1 MPLSGVV
8 PILLHEYA
16 ALPPHVNVGVLALPV
31 AVVSAC
37 VLIAAG
43 LRLPKSQARSWIV
56 RAISAVALGLASVA
70 CTRISGPRCDAL
82 DVPPGFCA
90 TEFAPNVGP
99 VRHLAV
105 SASGVAYAASW
116 SEGRRD
122 GGVVALADTNGD
134 GRADRRERFGTE
146 GGSGLVLRD
155 SQLFLGT
162 WSTVRRWTLARDRL
176 VPEGDGDEVVV
187 GMPET
192 EHGAR
197 SLAIDGGGN
206 LYVNVGV
213 PSNACERDYPRR
225 DFRGQEPC
233 SELSTG
239 GGVWRF
245 RTDSAA
251 QRFSI
256 GARYATGLRHTVA
269 LTVDGNGAVWGA
281 PHAIDH
287 LHSWW
292 PDAAYSREDAARLPS
307 ETLHRI
313 TLGGDYGFPYCMFDA
328 SADRYVVAPAY
339 RGSGA
344 PRSCDGV
351 RRPEAVLDAH
361 SAPLALQFYDGRAF
375 PQRYRGGLF
384 IALHGSLFVIHCPA
398 PAIRSRSFRSRTGS
412 QVDAQRSSRL
422 DAGASE
428 DRLASPWSAH
438 RGWPSTPA
446 APSISPMIPTSGSG
460 ASRGEDLRGSDRSKH
475 CLTRPIVGARSRHSE
490 QDSRFARYDTKLYRL
505 IVNV

>member
-1 MPLSGVV
+1 VAPDLT
-8 PILLHEYA
+8 PT
-16 ALPPHVNVGVLALPV
+16 LP
-31 AVVSAC
+31 
-37 VLIAAG
+37 AG
-43 LRLPKSQARSWIV
+43 LGDRYVDELRRPRRTRVDKVFTSLCGPALCI
-56 RAISAVALGLASVA
+56 ASAA
-70 CTRISGPRCDAL
+70 CTRTSGPRCDAL

-105 SASGVAYAASW
+105 GANGVVYAALW
-116 SEGRRD
+116 REGRRD

-134 GRADRRERFGTE
+134 GRADLRERFGTE

-155 SQLFLGT
+155 SQLYLGT
-162 WSTVRRWTLARDRL
+162 WSTVRRWTLPRDRL
-176 VPEGDGDEVVV
+176 VPAGDGDEVVV

-197 SLAIDGGGN
+197 SLAVDGGGN

-233 SELSTG
+233 SELSTS

-245 RTDSAA
+245 RTDSTA

-292 PDAAYSREDAARLPS
+292 PDAGYSREDAARLPS

-344 PRSCDGV
+344 SRSCDGA

-361 SAPLALQFYDGRAF
+361 SAPLALQFYEGRAF

-384 IALHGSLFVIHCPA
+384 IALHGSLFRDPL
-398 PAIRSRSFRSRTGS
+398 PRTGY
-412 QVDAQRSSRL
+412 QVAFIPFVNGVPSGRAELFATGHRRL
-422 DAGASE
+422 GGSLGAALVRPSG
-428 DRLASPWSAH
+428 LAVDS
-438 RGWPSTPA
+438 
-446 APSISPMIPTSGSG
+446 SG
-460 ASRGEDLRGSDRSKH
+460 ALYISDDTNERIW
-475 CLTRPIVGARSRHSE
+475 RVAPIR
-490 QDSRFARYDTKLYRL
+490 
-505 IVNV
+505 